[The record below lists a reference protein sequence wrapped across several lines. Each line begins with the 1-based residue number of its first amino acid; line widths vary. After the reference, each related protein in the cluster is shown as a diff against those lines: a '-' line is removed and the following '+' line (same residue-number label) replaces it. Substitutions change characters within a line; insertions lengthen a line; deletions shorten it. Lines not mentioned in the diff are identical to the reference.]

1 MDLKQFHHIL
11 YIYDEMEL
19 LKLTYVMDYK
29 SLMHEPVTSY
39 KDYLKEQQFVQICKD
54 IHTLKDL
61 IDLAEEF
68 SYDSHV
74 TYNIDMK
81 MIHNIKKELIQL
93 DNMIGLQT
101 LKKNIIYQIM
111 YFVQNMHSKNEYLH
125 TCLYGAPGTGKTEIA
140 KCIGNIFAKLGILK
154 KGTFKKVTRADMVAG
169 FLGQTAIKTKKLIE
183 ENLGGVLF
191 IDEAYSFGNKN
202 DKDDA
207 FAKECIDT
215 LCETLSHYRDQLMV
229 IIAGYE
235 DDLEACF
242 FKLNKGL
249 KSRFSWKFWIE
260 KYSGEELRNIFL
272 KKVQEDKWKIK
283 VDDDKLL
290 SFFKSNVDSFSYFG
304 RDVEVYLS
312 KVKISHSKR
321 VFTLKTEVKK
331 IITYQDI
338 EDGYAL
344 FKEHKKIEQEKD
356 KDSYFIHSMYS

>member
-1 MDLKQFHHIL
+1 MDLKQFHDIL

-29 SLMHEPVTSY
+29 TLMHEPVTSY
-39 KDYLKEQQFVQICKD
+39 EKYLKQHQFVEICKQ
-54 IHTLKDL
+54 IHTIKDL
-61 IDLAEEF
+61 IDLATEYP
-68 SYDSHV
+68 YDSHI

-81 MIHNIKKELIQL
+81 MIHNIKDDLIQL
-93 DNMIGLQT
+93 DNMIGLQRI
-101 LKKNIIYQIM
+101 KKNIIYQII

-154 KGTFKKVTRADMVAG
+154 KGTFTKVTRADMVAG
-169 FLGQTAIKTKKLIE
+169 YLGQTAIKTKKLIE

-249 KSRFSWKFWIE
+249 KSRFSWKFWIDE
-260 KYSGEELRNIFL
+260 YTSEELRDIFL
-272 KKVQEDKWKIK
+272 KKVKEDKWKMK
-283 VDDDKLL
+283 VPGETLD
-290 SFFKSNVDSFSYFG
+290 SFFKEHMETFPYFG

-321 VFTLKTEVKK
+321 VFTLKNAVKK
-331 IITYQDI
+331 IIIEEDI
-338 EDGYAL
+338 ENGYDL
-344 FKEHKKIEQEKD
+344 YKEHKKIEKD
-356 KDSYFIHSMYS
+356 KDPYFIYSMYS